1 MTSEPTGDTSV
12 ASNVSG
18 TMAVDSIVSQRQPD
32 LFAARGDARKR
43 PSVATL
49 VPRMI
54 AALDGRGWVSAATLA
69 VELATDKRAL
79 REGAHRSDGRI
90 LGNQRGYILTTQAT
104 LEDVHKVTRRLL
116 SQSTQMR
123 ERVRQI
129 ERVRH
134 ATCGD
139 LGSAA

>member
-1 MTSEPTGDTSV
+1 MGSV
-12 ASNVSG
+12 AAMQSPQQLN
-18 TMAVDSIVSQRQPD
+18 
-32 LFAARGDARKR
+32 LLAARGDARKR
-43 PSVATL
+43 PSVALL

-54 AALDGRGWVSAATLA
+54 TALDRLGWVSAAVLE
-69 VELATDKRAL
+69 VELDTDKRAL
-79 REGAHRSDGRI
+79 REAANRSDGRI
-90 LGNQRGYILTTQAT
+90 LGNQKGYCLTTQAS

-116 SQSTQMR
+116 SQSNQMR

-134 ATCGD
+134 ANCGD

>member
-1 MTSEPTGDTSV
+1 MRHAIHQS
-12 ASNVSG
+12 
-18 TMAVDSIVSQRQPD
+18 D
-32 LFAARGDARKR
+32 LFAAQGDTRKR
-43 PSVATL
+43 PSVTSL

-54 AALDGRGWVSAATLA
+54 AALDRRGWVGASALVT
-69 VELATDKRAL
+69 ELETDKRAI
-79 REGAHRSDGRI
+79 REAAHMSDGRV

-116 SQSTQMR
+116 SQSNQMR
-123 ERVRQI
+123 DRVRQI

>member
-1 MTSEPTGDTSV
+1 MV
-12 ASNVSG
+12 
-18 TMAVDSIVSQRQPD
+18 
-32 LFAARGDARKR
+32 
-43 PSVATL
+43 
-49 VPRMI
+49 
-54 AALDGRGWVSAATLA
+54 AALDCRGWVGAAVLEVQLNA
-69 VELATDKRAL
+69 DKRAL
-79 REGAHRSDGRI
+79 REAANRSEGRI

-134 ATCGD
+134 ANCGD
-139 LGSAA
+139 LGSVA